1 MYYLWVKIEVNEIL
15 KLTHFISTAQD
26 DVFEFPPS
34 GRERHDL
41 DGRAI
46 TLVTGSSRKISVRLQ
61 RSTTSQAT
69 QTDPMWPD
77 SGWSDTGSHTFPKMK
92 CKFYSKST
100 KNKGFAKWE
109 NEKPNMHQN
118 MDIMEVQIMEQLQ
131 DHNGTEAKELSSTE
145 VYHIHFNIRC
155 KKYANQ

>member
-1 MYYLWVKIEVNEIL
+1 M
-15 KLTHFISTAQD
+15 
-26 DVFEFPPS
+26 FEFPSS
-34 GRERHDL
+34 GRESQDL

-109 NEKPNMHQN
+109 NEKPNMHPN
-118 MDIMEVQIMEQLQ
+118 MDIMEAQTMEQIQ
-131 DHNGTEAKELSSTE
+131 DHNETETKELSSTE
-145 VYHIHFNIRC
+145 V
-155 KKYANQ
+155 